1 MSHLNYAT
9 KPSLAT
15 FCHKMLPKL
24 WTGTNS
30 MAEQHCPLPLLSLTY
45 IHTHTHIHTVLEQA
59 KRSVHICG
67 TRCRR
72 SLLAAR
78 CSLLTA
84 NCQLRLL
91 GVPANSLLL
100 TAARFFLGDCVAL
113 AVAAAAAATV
123 SVAVAVQ
130 RLLVTAICVTRC
142 CGNRMPTSDGRGRVY
157 RTNLENF
164 LGSSSSASD
173 LQWMLQHQTK
183 HTYEHIC
190 NIEYLKHYFVRYVKQ
205 SAFKRTNIQ
214 TLVWIELGVLLVQ
227 QCRKI
232 FKYQKCDFLL
242 HIVTICFVE
251 VF

>member
-1 MSHLNYAT
+1 MNGDKFHGWAT
-9 KPSLAT
+9 
-15 FCHKMLPKL
+15 
-24 WTGTNS
+24 
-30 MAEQHCPLPLLSLTY
+30 LSAAAVVTY
-45 IHTHTHIHTVLEQA
+45 IHTHTHTYTHSFGASQT
-59 KRSVHICG
+59 ICAH
-67 TRCRR
+67 
-72 SLLAAR
+72 LWHEMPAFAAR
-78 CSLLTA
+78 CSLPTA

-242 HIVTICFVE
+242 HIVTICLVE